1 MNKNREVIVKRIRT
15 MLLIAQLIINV
26 MVVVNVLAIMGDEE
40 E

>member
-1 MNKNREVIVKRIRT
+1 MKKNREVIIKRIRT
-15 MLLIAQLIINV
+15 VLLIAQLILNV